1 MVRKSCYSA
10 NIEILPQELLELI
23 KKIERVGRDELAS
36 THMDS
41 LKLTDTNYIM
51 YSNDTYNAIGKLY
64 S

>member
-1 MVRKSCYSA
+1 MVRKSCCSA

-23 KKIERVGRDELAS
+23 KKIERTGRDELAG

-41 LKLTDTNYIM
+41 LKLTDTNYIV
-51 YSNDTYNAIGKLY
+51 YSNDTHNAIGNLY